1 MRISLVALLAFLG
14 CVPVL
19 TGAAVAEHGV
29 RAHTLVLDTFNS
41 DDEEES
47 EEEESGS
54 CTACYPL
61 PE

>member
-1 MRISLVALLAFLG
+1 MRISLVALLALLG
-14 CVPVL
+14 CGPVF
-19 TGAAVAEHGV
+19 TGAAMAEQGL

-47 EEEESGS
+47 EEESESCS
-54 CTACYPL
+54 ACYPL